1 MTLTEPIK
9 QIYTMAL
16 AHTPADFASAALK
29 VLETQ
34 MPGYVLSWQLLNAQ
48 REVLDRRGAMLTEAS
63 FTVTVGAQ
71 GGVSHVFEIGGAARA
86 AAAQAAW
93 RELCEHLA
101 AAEALCHEF
110 AMRMAKSRSS
120 DAQDPH
126 VGMAVIG
133 FDGRVQ
139 SADEM
144 FQQHLRAAQ
153 PNWEGLSLPFSVEWV
168 EELATHGMTWKHL
181 FVRVDR
187 EAACYHLR
195 VRKDRRTPELSQRE
209 FEIAERVAKGLT
221 FKEIARELTVAPST
235 VSTHLYNL
243 YDKLGIRRRAQLVIW
258 LEQRRK

>member
-1 MTLTEPIK
+1 MTVTEPIK
-9 QIYTMAL
+9 QIYALAL
-16 AHTPADFASAALK
+16 AHSPAEFAAAALK
-29 VLETQ
+29 ILETLI
-34 MPGYVLSWQLLNAQ
+34 PGQTLSWQVLNAQ
-48 REVLDRRGAMLTEAS
+48 REVLDRRGAMLTGVS
-63 FTVTVGAQ
+63 FTVTVNAQ
-71 GGVSHVFEIGGAARA
+71 GGVSHVFEVGGPP
-86 AAAQAAW
+86 AAQAAW
-93 RELCEHLA
+93 RELCEHLV

-110 AMRMAKSRSS
+110 AMRMAKSHSS

-144 FQQHLRAAQ
+144 FHQHLHAAQ
-153 PNWEGLSLPFSVEWV
+153 SNWDGLSLPFTVEWV

-221 FKEIARELTVAPST
+221 FKEIARELAVAPST

-243 YDKLGIRRRAQLVIW
+243 YDKLGFRRRAQLVTW
-258 LEQRRK
+258 LEQRRFSGQ